1 MVVNTQEEYN
11 KFPDGTIFNL
21 FLEGEEW
28 DNDFCK
34 VEKVVKLGNH
44 LLVLNNHYDFSE
56 RDDKGYE
63 TKLMYSEQLQDFF
76 KV

>member
-1 MVVNTQEEYN
+1 MVVSTQEEYN
-11 KFPDGTIFNL
+11 KFPDRTIFNL

-28 DNDFCK
+28 DNNFCK
-34 VEKVVKLGNH
+34 VEKVIKLGNY
-44 LLVLNNHYDFSE
+44 LLVLNDYYDFSE

-76 KV
+76 